1 MGGRAGCGG
10 GVVSGAD
17 EDSTLR
23 AVVRALAD
31 HTRRLTDSTDD
42 DEALAV
48 ALEAAL
54 GLPPQSDWDYI
65 ERALRALAGGAS

>member
-1 MGGRAGCGG
+1 MAGRAGCGG

-23 AVVRALAD
+23 AVVLALAD
-31 HTRRLTDSTDD
+31 HTHRLRDATDD

-54 GLPPQSDWDYI
+54 DLPPESDWDYI
-65 ERALRALAGGAS
+65 ARRLRALAGGAS